1 MIKLNQTEDTG
12 AAVCTSAH
20 RADED
25 TCKGGE
31 LRFIVAMFTRSTHHN
46 VVAPL
51 RAANVTGRQQHAPLF
66 LAPHQQTP

>member
-25 TCKGGE
+25 ICKGGE

-46 VVAPL
+46 RRCAPRTL
-51 RAANVTGRQQHAPLF
+51 LEDSNTPLSF
-66 LAPHQQTP
+66 WRLTSKHPD